1 MADFKKVFSR
11 YGYSLFESES
21 GEIED
26 AIIDALKSGEIRYI
40 LGIPVL
46 LEKTD
51 IDYERLMEKAK
62 EAGVL
67 DKLLS
72 VFSIS
77 ARIINDKGKR
87 EMLKKTIGKKKI
99 RKKFRKEEFEEVYKQ
114 YSESMAVETFPV
126 KIHRYLSVIFTPRQI
141 EILYKIKKRE
151 KLTKTEREY
160 YSRVIKKRLT
170 AIKELAGFADDIL

>member
-21 GEIED
+21 GEIEN

-46 LEKTD
+46 LEKTE
-51 IDYERLMEKAK
+51 IDYERLIGKAK

-67 DKLLS
+67 DELLS
-72 VFSIS
+72 IFSIS
-77 ARIINDKGKR
+77 ARIIKDKRKR
-87 EMLKKTIGKKKI
+87 GILKKIIGKKKFE
-99 RKKFRKEEFEEVYKQ
+99 KKFKKEEFDDIYKQ

-126 KIHRYLSVIFTPRQI
+126 KIHHYLSVIFTPRQI

-151 KLTKTEREY
+151 KVTKTEREY
-160 YSRVIKKRLT
+160 YSRVIKKRLV
-170 AIKELAGFADDIL
+170 AIKELAGFVDDIL